1 MIFYYSGTGNTRYA
15 AVTIGKAIGDKR
27 LLFIPALVRE
37 IETGKRSASS
47 VFAGMADDEAI
58 GFMFP
63 VYSWGVPPIVTR
75 FVREVLS
82 PIYGLSVRAETRLVS
97 LCGCFPDKSENYAV
111 RLLVCLILSLCRI
124 IMYCFLV
131 LMLTH
136 RSWRKKNWMLCRL
149 KPLS

>member
-63 VYSWGVPPIVTR
+63 VYSWGVPPIV
-75 FVREVLS
+75 S
-82 PIYGLSVRAETRLVS
+82 I
-97 LCGCFPDKSENYAV
+97 AV
-111 RLLVCLILSLCRI
+111 RSLYMVCLYVRRRGWCRYADVFPTSQR
-124 IMYCFLV
+124 IM
-131 LMLTH
+131 
-136 RSWRKKNWMLCRL
+136 R
-149 KPLS
+149 